1 MFIISGLGLVFI
13 GCVLPFWV
21 AESRGGVYDGDGWGF
36 SLILFLLGALFI
48 SLQEWDR
55 NEEEKEDQASGR

>member
-48 SLQEWDR
+48 SLQEWNR
-55 NEEEKEDQASGR
+55 NEERDDKKEE